1 MTLSVT
7 PDIFRS
13 RNPATG
19 QDVQAYPLHDP
30 AEVEQCLA
38 SVDAAWRELRATT
51 VGERAAMLIRLA
63 GHLDAHGERYSR
75 LITTEMGKPIGQSRA
90 EIAKC
95 ATTCR
100 TLADRGAEWLA
111 PLPVETEARSAYV
124 RFDGLGP
131 ILAVMPWNFPF
142 FQVIRFFAGALLA
155 GNTALVKH
163 AENVPGC
170 AGALEEAVA
179 ASGAPDGTLRNIR
192 VPREAVGAL
201 IDDPRVRS
209 VTFTGSVA
217 AGRAVA
223 GRAAS
228 IGKKSV
234 LELGGSDPFVVF
246 GDADLAAAVPAAI
259 QARFA
264 NSGQSCICGKRF
276 VVDQRIAADFAEAFA
291 DAARRLVVGDP
302 ADDRTAVGPL
312 AREDLRAT
320 VQAQTE
326 RTVALGARVL
336 LPGGPQDGP
345 GYFFAPMILADVPDG
360 APAAREEIFGPVA
373 SIFTFS
379 TEAEAADIANATG
392 FGLGSSVWTQDDDRA
407 ARFIDALEAGAVF
420 VNEVVRSDVRLPFG
434 GVKDSGYGR
443 ELGLLGT
450 REFTNPKT
458 VWVA

>member
-1 MTLSVT
+1 LSVI
-7 PDIFRS
+7 PDSQIFCS

-19 QDVQAYPLHDP
+19 EDIRAYPVHG
-30 AEVEQCLA
+30 ATEVERRLA
-38 SVDAAWRELRATT
+38 GVHAAWRALRTT
-51 VGERAAMLIRLA
+51 TLGERAAMLGRLA
-63 GHLDAHGERYSR
+63 AHLDEHSAAYSR
-75 LITTEMGKPIGQSRA
+75 LITAEMGKPIAESRA

-95 ATTCR
+95 AATCR
-100 TLADRGAEWLA
+100 TVADQGAEWLA
-111 PLPVETEARSAYV
+111 PLEVETEARSAYV

-155 GNTALVKH
+155 GNPALVKH

-170 AGALEEAVA
+170 AEALEEAVA
-179 ASGAPDGTLRNIR
+179 ASGAPAGTLRNIR
-192 VPREAVGAL
+192 VPRDAVGAL
-201 IDDPRVRS
+201 IDDPRIRS
-209 VTFTGSVA
+209 VTFTGSVR

-223 GRAAS
+223 GRAALM
-228 IGKKSV
+228 GKKSV

-246 GDADLAAAVPAAI
+246 GDADLAAAVPAAV

-276 VVDQRIAADFAEAFA
+276 VVDERIAGDFVDAFA
-291 DAARRLVVGDP
+291 DATRQLVVGDP
-302 ADDRTAVGPL
+302 SDERTRIGPL
-312 AREDLRAT
+312 ARADLRAT

-326 RTVALGARVL
+326 RSVALGAKVL
-336 LPGGPQDGP
+336 LPGGPQAGP
-345 GYFFAPMILADVPDG
+345 GYFYAPMILGEVPEA
-360 APAAREEIFGPVA
+360 APAACEELFGPVA
-373 SIFTFS
+373 SIFTFA
-379 TEAEAADIANATG
+379 TEAEAAELANATS
-392 FGLGSSVWTQDDDRA
+392 FGLGSSVWTRDDDRA
-407 ARFIDALEAGAVF
+407 ARFIDAVEAGAVF
-420 VNEVVRSDVRLPFG
+420 VNEVVRSDARLSFG